1 MQFITFK
8 EHNNKENEEFVFF
21 LQYTG
26 NEKSIEKLAYYVK
39 NANNDD
45 LSGDFSIFDI
55 DIECKLTKGAVEQI
69 ERVNIGNF
77 GPLFTVCKG
86 SFTFDHSVFEK
97 INPDDWALKLDE
109 LYYACRIPNHFKE

>member
-45 LSGDFSIFDI
+45 LTGDFSIFDI
-55 DIECKLTKGAVEQI
+55 DIECKLTNDAVEQI
-69 ERVNIGNF
+69 ERVNIGEF

-86 SFTFDHSVFEK
+86 SFTFDHSVFEN